1 MTDGLEWNTESV
13 FPGLVDSN
21 YINKDL
27 LCFAALL
34 SASFWYDMRLL
45 TSGYECVVEL
55 FFLLWSGCFSWC
67 SSAAYSSTHPP
78 PWLIDATTE
87 METREVQKGWFQPHQ
102 GAEVYAAVVITA
114 ATALVD
120 MLWSF
125 GSQSLSIQQDW
136 VALLRLVNMACQ
148 SLQNSYELMSVLQW
162 QMSTT
167 SKLKVT
173 PSSTNDWLQKVT

>member
-1 MTDGLEWNTESV
+1 MLCC
-13 FPGLVDSN
+13 LVECQF
-21 YINKDL
+21 L
-27 LCFAALL
+27 V
-34 SASFWYDMRLL
+34 WYEIVNLRLL
-45 TSGYECVVEL
+45 VCCGTFFR

-67 SSAAYSSTHPP
+67 SSAAHSSTHPP

-87 METREVQKGWFQPHQ
+87 IETREVQKGWFQPHQ

>member
-1 MTDGLEWNTESV
+1 MTDGLEWNTENV

-27 LCFAALL
+27 LCFAAWL

-55 FFLLWSGCFSWC
+55 FLGFFYCDLGVFHG
-67 SSAAYSSTHPP
+67 AYSSTHPP

-87 METREVQKGWFQPHQ
+87 IETREVQKGWFQPHQ